1 MTTLKKRGYM
11 IPKENLSIEEV
22 NKIKNDLN
30 VTPFV
35 SENFALSKPT
45 PFRIYLESK
54 NNYFVPKFYGL
65 KNFGYNEHIK
75 LNKGEE
81 IDVHF
86 KGKPRPKQLP
96 VINKFMDACKETSC
110 YFDTNKG
117 GIITLKCG
125 GGKTVISLYCI
136 TKLKRKTLIIV
147 HKTFLM
153 NQWRDRILEFIPD
166 ASIGYIQGSNIDV
179 EGKDIV
185 IGMLQSISQKD
196 YDLKIFKDFG
206 FTIVDECH
214 HIGAETFSKSLFKI
228 NSYYMLGLSAT
239 PKRKDG
245 LSMVFELFLGDY
257 VYKEIDK
264 KSVKT
269 EVNLIYYNDD
279 SGYNQEKLMYN
290 GKVNVPKMV
299 NNICEN
305 TNRTKMIINIIK
317 LCIEEPST
325 QILILSDRRNHLS
338 EIHDLITK
346 EEICTVGFYVGG
358 MKEKDLKLSES
369 KKVLLG
375 TYSMSSEGMD
385 IPTLNTLIMASPKS
399 DIEQSIGR
407 IQRKAHEIVPRI
419 FDIVDDFSTF
429 GNQKNKRITL
439 YRKFDYDVYN
449 CDMNDLNKKELIE
462 KKKRGRSPKKKVEYM
477 FIDE

>member
-1 MTTLKKRGYM
+1 M
-11 IPKENLSIEEV
+11 IPKKSLNEEQT
-22 NKIKNDLN
+22 KKLIDDLN

-45 PFRIYLESK
+45 PFRIFLESK
-54 NNYFVPKFYGL
+54 NNFFVPKFYGV
-65 KNFGYNEHIK
+65 KHFGYNEI
-75 LNKGEE
+75 LSLTKGEE

-86 KGKPRPKQLP
+86 KGEPRPKQIP
-96 VINKFMDACKETSC
+96 VINNFMDACKETSN

-117 GIITLKCG
+117 GIISVGCG
-125 GGKTVISLYCI
+125 FGKTFLALYCI
-136 TKLKRKTLIIV
+136 TKLKRKTLVIV

-196 YDLKIFKDFG
+196 YDLSIFKGFG
-206 FTIVDECH
+206 FTIIDECH

-245 LSMVFELFLGDY
+245 LSIVFELFLGDY
-257 VYKEIDK
+257 VYKQQDSK
-264 KSVKT
+264 KVNT
-269 EVNLIYYNDD
+269 EVNLIEYVDD

-290 GKVNVPKMV
+290 GKVNVPKMI

-305 TNRTKMIINIIK
+305 KNRTKMIIDIIK
-317 LCIEEPST
+317 LCIEDEDT

-338 EIHDLITK
+338 DIHDMIV
-346 EEICTVGFYVGG
+346 ENNICTVGFYVGG

-399 DIEQSIGR
+399 DIQQSIGR
-407 IQRKAHEIVPRI
+407 IQRKAHQIVPRI
-419 FDIVDDFSTF
+419 FDIIDNFSTF
-429 GNQKNKRITL
+429 GNQKNKRLAL
-439 YRKFDYDVYN
+439 YHKYEYTVYK

-462 KKKRGRSPKKKVEYM
+462 KKKRNTKSTSNTKKPVYL